1 MAVRENVFAS
11 FFNCNINKM
20 KINIRFIVCTIGML
34 WGGSAFVS
42 AQSDSIT
49 LSLDQALTI
58 ALSDNPTIVVA
69 DMEIKRVD
77 YSRKESIGGLFPT
90 IDYSGTYSRT
100 IKKQVM
106 YMDIEG
112 MDDGLEV
119 GLDNSWNTG
128 FSLTLPI
135 IAPTLWK
142 SLKLS
147 RNQLEQTLESA
158 RASRLSMVSQV
169 KKAYYAILMADDS
182 YAVIRQSHDN
192 AEINAETYR
201 QKYKQG
207 TASEYDV
214 LRAEVAVHN
223 YEPALLQAENAL
235 RLAKLNLKVLLGLD
249 AELKI
254 GLTTELADYENDMYV
269 EAMQVDTSL
278 SDNTSLRQLDLQ
290 TAYLKQALK
299 TQNTSWAPTLAFV
312 GSYTWSSMSNGP
324 IFDKFRWT
332 PYSYVGLSLSIPIFT
347 GVTRF
352 YKGKQAR
359 VAYNE
364 MQFQR
369 TNLERNLRMQL
380 TASMDNINAAVK
392 QVASSKESMRQ
403 AEKAYQI
410 MQKRFEVGTATVIE
424 LDDANVALA
433 SSRLSYYQAIHD
445 YLTAQTDLEQV
456 LGNVDLSRYEK
467 TEKE

>member
-1 MAVRENVFAS
+1 
-11 FFNCNINKM
+11 M

-147 RNQLEQTLESA
+147 RNQLEQSLESA

-223 YEPALLQAENAL
+223 YEPSLLQAENAL

-254 GLTTELADYENDMYV
+254 GLTTELADYENEMYV

-467 TEKE
+467 PEKE

>member
-1 MAVRENVFAS
+1 M
-11 FFNCNINKM
+11 
-20 KINIRFIVCTIGML
+20 
-34 WGGSAFVS
+34 
-42 AQSDSIT
+42 
-49 LSLDQALTI
+49 
-58 ALSDNPTIVVA
+58 
-69 DMEIKRVD
+69 
-77 YSRKESIGGLFPT
+77 
-90 IDYSGTYSRT
+90 
-100 IKKQVM
+100 
-106 YMDIEG
+106 
-112 MDDGLEV
+112 
-119 GLDNSWNTG
+119 
-128 FSLTLPI
+128 
-135 IAPTLWK
+135 
-142 SLKLS
+142 
-147 RNQLEQTLESA
+147 
-158 RASRLSMVSQV
+158 
-169 KKAYYAILMADDS
+169 
-182 YAVIRQSHDN
+182 
-192 AEINAETYR
+192 
-201 QKYKQG
+201 
-207 TASEYDV
+207 
-214 LRAEVAVHN
+214 
-223 YEPALLQAENAL
+223 
-235 RLAKLNLKVLLGLD
+235 
-249 AELKI
+249 
-254 GLTTELADYENDMYV
+254 
-269 EAMQVDTSL
+269 
-278 SDNTSLRQLDLQ
+278 
-290 TAYLKQALK
+290 
-299 TQNTSWAPTLAFV
+299 
-312 GSYTWSSMSNGP
+312 
-324 IFDKFRWT
+324 FDKFRWT